1 MQWNELMY
9 VYGYS
14 DRYGASDF
22 AIPGPLKVISSCAD
36 SKPTTSRRPYMHSGS
51 AKANKAHINGLR
63 INEKQE
69 NTMIE
74 VERSGEWMP
83 ADELRDKSLSLLG
96 ESENISL
103 NLDKVEYL
111 DASALQI
118 LLAIEIEQQKQGL
131 HLHLVN
137 TSQYLLRWFE
147 LAGAGEHFSLTGK
160 NFDK

>member
-1 MQWNELMY
+1 
-9 VYGYS
+9 
-14 DRYGASDF
+14 
-22 AIPGPLKVISSCAD
+22 
-36 SKPTTSRRPYMHSGS
+36 
-51 AKANKAHINGLR
+51 
-63 INEKQE
+63 
-69 NTMIE
+69 MIE

-137 TSQYLLRWFE
+137 TSQYLLQWFE

-160 NFDK
+160 NCDQ